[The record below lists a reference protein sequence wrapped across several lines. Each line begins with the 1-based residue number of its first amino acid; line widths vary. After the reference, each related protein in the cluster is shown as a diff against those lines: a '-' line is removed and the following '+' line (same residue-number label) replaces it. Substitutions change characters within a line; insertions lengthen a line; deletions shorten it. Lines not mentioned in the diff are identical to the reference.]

1 MSCGFSILG
10 HLFCPQRAFILPQA
24 SQPLPLL
31 RKVCPPLYLEVV
43 LSRGL
48 LSCPS
53 SLIAKPGNYHVLG
66 NELVQTKDG
75 PEHLTI
81 QNPTLLLHP
90 LLPGSYLV

>member
-1 MSCGFSILG
+1 MRLQHSGT
-10 HLFCPQRAFILPQA
+10 PILPPEGLHPA
-24 SQPLPLL
+24 PGLTAPALP